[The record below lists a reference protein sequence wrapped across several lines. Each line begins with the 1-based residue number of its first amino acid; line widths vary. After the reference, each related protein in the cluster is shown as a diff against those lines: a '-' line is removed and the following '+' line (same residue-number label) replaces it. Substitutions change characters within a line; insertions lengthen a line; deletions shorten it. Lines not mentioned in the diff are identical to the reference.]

1 MFIFLYN
8 CHESMR
14 DYEDEIYF
22 KFQGTKM
29 MIFQRILTKMYYHPS
44 QILIRR
50 LSVRRKGD
58 TGGGTKHPSKKTKKR
73 GPKVVTVKIKP
84 YHLPPCSAKSRFNN
98 FSCLIVKRH
107 IEMDMVCIDGL
118 QLHVFLN

>member
-14 DYEDEIYF
+14 DYEDDIYF

-58 TGGGTKHPSKKTKKR
+58 TGGGTKHPSKKTKKEDQR
-73 GPKVVTVKIKP
+73 
-84 YHLPPCSAKSRFNN
+84 LSR
-98 FSCLIVKRH
+98 
-107 IEMDMVCIDGL
+107 
-118 QLHVFLN
+118 